1 MISRDSG
8 QSDSHVHGETPVSSE
23 LPISIDFI
31 CGKKYW
37 LALIHGNQN
46 PLLESR
52 FCILGISSRSGSR
65 AEATH
70 QSALRCVPRSAC
82 CTRAVPALLLH
93 SSAGAG
99 TAVQLSSAFR
109 GSVGRRAVLP
119 SHISG
124 APQLATSELSHCG
137 VTAHCAKA
145 TSSLDLG
152 TARDGASAAIPG
164 TFNASLPLS

>member
-1 MISRDSG
+1 M
-8 QSDSHVHGETPVSSE
+8 SSE

-31 CGKKYW
+31 FGKKYW

-65 AEATH
+65 AAGNSPN
-70 QSALRCVPRSAC
+70 SAVLCPQVCLQHS
-82 CTRAVPALLLH
+82 AVPALLLH
-93 SSAGAG
+93 SSAGVG
-99 TAVQLSSAFR
+99 NTVQLSSAFR

-137 VTAHCAKA
+137 VTTHCPKA
-145 TSSLDLG
+145 TSSLDLC